1 MAAAFGITPVN
12 RPTAIH
18 KDTEMNT
25 HLQTSRLTA
34 LACLALLCAAPAAH
48 AGLVT
53 FDFSGTITQ
62 NAAGSIDPFAYT
74 GHYSFESAQLDLN
87 PDDLRQGN
95 YQLSSI
101 EVMFG
106 DRHLVAASSFNDM
119 SVENDVGSIN
129 SPVDAYSVFG
139 TSSIEG
145 GLLAL
150 SFIYDSNNVFQDDSL
165 RLTPPPLAGLANASR
180 ALTITGFGIPDI
192 FFGSVDSLT
201 CSHNC
206 DGQGG
211 GDEVPKSVPEPS
223 TLIGL
228 AMTLPLLGLGR
239 LRRRRPR

>member
-1 MAAAFGITPVN
+1 
-12 RPTAIH
+12 
-18 KDTEMNT
+18 MNA

-34 LACLALLCAAPAAH
+34 LACLALLAATPAAH

-87 PDDLRQGN
+87 PDDLRQGS

-106 DRHLVAASSFNDM
+106 DMHFVAAASFNDL

-139 TSSIEG
+139 TSFEG

-150 SFIYDSNNVFQDDSL
+150 SFLYDSSNVFQDDSL
-165 RLTPPPLAGLANASR
+165 RLTPPPLTGVANASR
-180 ALTITGFGIPDI
+180 ALTITGFGIPDV

-211 GDEVPKSVPEPS
+211 GDDVPTSVPEPS

-239 LRRRRPR
+239 LRRRRRR